1 MLNRNYLV
9 NPQGADSRLLRCPNI
24 QAFKGLWPTVTRD
37 VQCPAGCGPM
47 EYKTKRNLKI
57 RVFDPLGYA
66 MMIAGIPFLAAPDNL
81 PFDFFTSNQIVNTG
95 IGVGLLLL
103 GARRASLVTT
113 DLRCNTCNGV
123 ILESKSIDQKL
134 KGDLLGL
141 SENKA
146 EYIRT
151 ALSSSTENSE
161 HDCPDCGKK
170 MSHIIVPIERE
181 RGVYEDN
188 LLVPDIIE
196 DLTTKSDS
204 VKLDGCKECD
214 LIWFKNAKREQK
226 LSMDT
231 AIIPKT

>member
-1 MLNRNYLV
+1 MS
-9 NPQGADSRLLRCPNI
+9 AE
-24 QAFKGLWPTVTRD
+24 

-47 EYKTKRNLKI
+47 DYKTRRNMKI

-66 MMIAGIPFLAAPDNL
+66 MMIVGIPFIAAPDNL
-81 PFDFFTSNQIVNTG
+81 PFEFFISNPIVNVG

-151 ALSSSTENSE
+151 ALSCSTEESE
-161 HDCPDCGKK
+161 LACPDCGEK
-170 MSHIIVPIERE
+170 MRRIIVP
-181 RGVYEDN
+181 YEDGRHRPN
-188 LLVPDIIE
+188 PLAPDIVE
-196 DLTTKSDS
+196 DIQNLSTVSRT
-204 VKLDGCKECD
+204 VKIDGCEGCD
-214 LIWFKNAKREQK
+214 MLWFKKAKREEL
-226 LSMDT
+226 LSKDST
-231 AIIPKT
+231 IILKT

>member
-1 MLNRNYLV
+1 M
-9 NPQGADSRLLRCPNI
+9 G
-24 QAFKGLWPTVTRD
+24 GD

-47 EYKTKRNLKI
+47 EYKKNRNLKI
-57 RVFDPLGYA
+57 RAWDPLGSVFYL
-66 MMIAGIPFLAAPDNL
+66 AGLIL
-81 PFDFFTSNQIVNTG
+81 IVNYIEVGSGEYNPGTIIG
-95 IGVGLLLL
+95 ILLFIPGLYFS
-103 GARRASLVTT
+103 SLVTT
-113 DLRCNTCNGV
+113 DLSCNTCTGV
-123 ILESKSIDQKL
+123 ILESKSIDKKL
-134 KGDLLGL
+134 KGDFLGL

-151 ALSSSTENSE
+151 ALSSSTEDSE

-181 RGVYEDN
+181 RRAYEDP
-188 LLVPDIIE
+188 LLPDVIA

-214 LIWFKNAKREQK
+214 LLWFKNAKREQK

>member
-1 MLNRNYLV
+1 MS
-9 NPQGADSRLLRCPNI
+9 AE
-24 QAFKGLWPTVTRD
+24 

-47 EYKTKRNLKI
+47 EYKTNRNLKI
-57 RVFDPLGYA
+57 RAFDPLGTVFYLA
-66 MMIAGIPFLAAPDNL
+66 GLILIANSIEVGSGETNPGVIIGALLFIP
-81 PFDFFTSNQIVNTG
+81 
-95 IGVGLLLL
+95 GVYLS
-103 GARRASLVTT
+103 SLVTT
-113 DLRCNTCNGV
+113 DLSCNTCTGV
-123 ILESKSIDQKL
+123 ILESKSINQKL

-151 ALSSSTENSE
+151 ALSSSTEDSE

-181 RGVYEDN
+181 RRAYEDP
-188 LLVPDIIE
+188 LLPDVIA

-204 VKLDGCKECD
+204 VKLDGCMECD
-214 LIWFKNAKREQK
+214 LLWFKNAKREQK

>member
-1 MLNRNYLV
+1 
-9 NPQGADSRLLRCPNI
+9 
-24 QAFKGLWPTVTRD
+24 
-37 VQCPAGCGPM
+37 M
-47 EYKTKRNLKI
+47 EYKKNRNLKI
-57 RVFDPLGYA
+57 RAWDPLGSVFYL
-66 MMIAGIPFLAAPDNL
+66 AGLIL
-81 PFDFFTSNQIVNTG
+81 IVNYTEVGSGEYNPG
-95 IGVGLLLL
+95 IIIGMLLFIPGLYFS
-103 GARRASLVTT
+103 SLVTT
-113 DLRCNTCNGV
+113 DLSCNTCTGV
-123 ILESKSIDQKL
+123 ILESKSIDNKL

-151 ALSSSTENSE
+151 ALSSSTEDSE

-181 RGVYEDN
+181 RRAYEDP
-188 LLVPDIIE
+188 LLPDVIA

-204 VKLDGCKECD
+204 VKLDGCMECD
-214 LIWFKNAKREQK
+214 LLWFKNAKREQK

>member
-1 MLNRNYLV
+1 MS
-9 NPQGADSRLLRCPNI
+9 AE
-24 QAFKGLWPTVTRD
+24 

-47 EYKTKRNLKI
+47 EYKKNRNLKI
-57 RVFDPLGYA
+57 RAFDPLGTVFYLA
-66 MMIAGIPFLAAPDNL
+66 GLILIANSIEVGSGETNPGVIIGALLFIP
-81 PFDFFTSNQIVNTG
+81 
-95 IGVGLLLL
+95 GVYLS
-103 GARRASLVTT
+103 SLVTT
-113 DLRCNTCNGV
+113 DLSCNTCTGV

-151 ALSSSTENSE
+151 ALSSSTEDSE

-170 MSHIIVPIERE
+170 MSHILVPIERE
-181 RGVYEDN
+181 RGAYEDP
-188 LLVPDIIE
+188 LMPDVIA
-196 DLTTKSDS
+196 DWTTKSDS

-214 LIWFKNAKREQK
+214 LLWFKNAKREQK

>member
-1 MLNRNYLV
+1 MS
-9 NPQGADSRLLRCPNI
+9 AE
-24 QAFKGLWPTVTRD
+24 

-47 EYKTKRNLKI
+47 KYKTNRNKKI

-66 MMIAGIPFLAAPDNL
+66 MIFAGIPFIAAPDNL
-81 PFDFFTSNQIVNTG
+81 PFDFFTSNPIVNMG
-95 IGVGLLLL
+95 IGIGLLVL
-103 GARRASLVTT
+103 GAQRTALVTT
-113 DLRCNTCNGV
+113 DLRCDTCKGL
-123 ILESKSIDQKL
+123 ILESKSIDQRL

-151 ALSSSTENSE
+151 ALSSSTEDSE

-181 RGVYEDN
+181 RGAYADK

-196 DLTTKSDS
+196 ELTTVYDS

-214 LIWFKNAKREQK
+214 LLWFKNAKTEQK

>member
-1 MLNRNYLV
+1 MS
-9 NPQGADSRLLRCPNI
+9 AE
-24 QAFKGLWPTVTRD
+24 
-37 VQCPAGCGPM
+37 VQCPAKCGPM
-47 EYKTKRNLKI
+47 EYKTNRNLKI
-57 RVFDPLGYA
+57 RAFDPLGTVFYLA
-66 MMIAGIPFLAAPDNL
+66 GLILIANSIEVGSGETNPGVIIGALLFIP
-81 PFDFFTSNQIVNTG
+81 
-95 IGVGLLLL
+95 GVYLS
-103 GARRASLVTT
+103 SLVTT
-113 DLRCNTCNGV
+113 DLSCNTCTGV
-123 ILESKSIDQKL
+123 ILESKSIDRKL

-181 RGVYEDN
+181 REVYEDN

-196 DLTTKSDS
+196 DLTTKSDN

-214 LIWFKNAKREQK
+214 LLWFKNAKREQK

>member
-1 MLNRNYLV
+1 MS
-9 NPQGADSRLLRCPNI
+9 G
-24 QAFKGLWPTVTRD
+24 D

-47 EYKTKRNLKI
+47 EYKKNRNLKI
-57 RVFDPLGYA
+57 RAWDPLGSVFYLVGL
-66 MMIAGIPFLAAPDNL
+66 IL
-81 PFDFFTSNQIVNTG
+81 IVNYIEVGSGETNPG
-95 IGVGLLLL
+95 VIIGALLFIPGVYLS
-103 GARRASLVTT
+103 SLVTT
-113 DLRCNTCNGV
+113 DLSCNTCTGV

-151 ALSSSTENSE
+151 ALSSSTEDSE

-170 MSHIIVPIERE
+170 MSHILVPIERE
-181 RGVYEDN
+181 RGVYEDP
-188 LLVPDIIE
+188 LLPDVIA
-196 DLTTKSDS
+196 DWTTKSDA

-214 LIWFKNAKREQK
+214 LLWFKNAKREQK

-231 AIIPKT
+231 AIIPKSLSNT

>member
-1 MLNRNYLV
+1 MS
-9 NPQGADSRLLRCPNI
+9 AE
-24 QAFKGLWPTVTRD
+24 

-47 EYKTKRNLKI
+47 EYKTNRNLKI
-57 RVFDPLGYA
+57 RAFDPLGTVFYLA
-66 MMIAGIPFLAAPDNL
+66 GLILIANSIEVGSGETNSGVIIGALLFIP
-81 PFDFFTSNQIVNTG
+81 
-95 IGVGLLLL
+95 GVYLS
-103 GARRASLVTT
+103 SLVTT
-113 DLRCNTCNGV
+113 DLSCNTCTGV
-123 ILESKSIDQKL
+123 ILESKSIDNKL

-151 ALSSSTENSE
+151 ALSSSTEDSE

-181 RGVYEDN
+181 RRAYEDP
-188 LLVPDIIE
+188 LLPDVIA
-196 DLTTKSDS
+196 DLTTKSDA

-214 LIWFKNAKREQK
+214 LLWFKNAKRERK

>member
-1 MLNRNYLV
+1 MS
-9 NPQGADSRLLRCPNI
+9 AE
-24 QAFKGLWPTVTRD
+24 

-47 EYKTKRNLKI
+47 EYKTNRNLKI
-57 RVFDPLGYA
+57 RAFDPLGTVFYLA
-66 MMIAGIPFLAAPDNL
+66 GLILIANSIEVGSGETNPGVIIGALLFIP
-81 PFDFFTSNQIVNTG
+81 
-95 IGVGLLLL
+95 GVYLS
-103 GARRASLVTT
+103 SLVTT
-113 DLRCNTCNGV
+113 DLSCNTCTGV

-151 ALSSSTENSE
+151 ALSSSTDDSE

-170 MSHIIVPIERE
+170 MSHILVPIERE
-181 RGVYEDN
+181 RGAYEDP
-188 LLVPDIIE
+188 LLPDVIA
-196 DLTTKSDS
+196 DWTTKSDS

-214 LIWFKNAKREQK
+214 LLWFKNAKREQK

-231 AIIPKT
+231 AIIAKT

>member
-1 MLNRNYLV
+1 MS
-9 NPQGADSRLLRCPNI
+9 AE
-24 QAFKGLWPTVTRD
+24 

-47 EYKTKRNLKI
+47 EYKTNRNLKI
-57 RVFDPLGYA
+57 RAFDPFGTVFYLAGLIL
-66 MMIAGIPFLAAPDNL
+66 IANSIEVGSGETNPGVIIGALLFIP
-81 PFDFFTSNQIVNTG
+81 
-95 IGVGLLLL
+95 GVYLS
-103 GARRASLVTT
+103 SLVTT
-113 DLRCNTCNGV
+113 DLSCNTCTGV

-151 ALSSSTENSE
+151 ALSSSTEDSE

-170 MSHIIVPIERE
+170 MSHILVPIERE
-181 RGVYEDN
+181 RGAYEDP
-188 LLVPDIIE
+188 LLPDVIA
-196 DLTTKSDS
+196 DWTTKSDS

-214 LIWFKNAKREQK
+214 LLWFKNAKREQK

>member
-1 MLNRNYLV
+1 MS
-9 NPQGADSRLLRCPNI
+9 A
-24 QAFKGLWPTVTRD
+24 D

-47 EYKTKRNLKI
+47 EYKTNRNLKI
-57 RVFDPLGYA
+57 RAFDPLGTVFYLA
-66 MMIAGIPFLAAPDNL
+66 GLILIANSIEVGSGETNPGVIIGALLFIP
-81 PFDFFTSNQIVNTG
+81 
-95 IGVGLLLL
+95 GVYLS
-103 GARRASLVTT
+103 SLVTT
-113 DLRCNTCNGV
+113 DLSCNTCTGV

-134 KGDLLGL
+134 KGDFLGL

-151 ALSSSTENSE
+151 ALSSSTEDSE

-181 RGVYEDN
+181 RRAYEDP
-188 LLVPDIIE
+188 LLPDVIA
-196 DLTTKSDS
+196 DWTTKSDS

-214 LIWFKNAKREQK
+214 LLWFKNAKTEQK

-231 AIIPKT
+231 AIIPKSASKAEFEYH